1 MQRANVMKSIEL
13 EKQEAE
19 PVDEATKAALQI
31 GLDQLRR
38 GEGIPLDE
46 VRKTIKQRSKAWR
59 TAHEPMA
66 A

>member
-1 MQRANVMKSIEL
+1 MKSIEL
-13 EKQEAE
+13 EKQEAQ
-19 PVDEATKAALQI
+19 PIDEATKAALQI

-46 VRKTIKQRSKAWR
+46 VRKELKQRSTAWR
-59 TAHEPMA
+59 SAQKTKA